1 MSYIHTSIHT
11 YRIRSSNTLVY
22 EIQFAILPVNL
33 KHTDI
38 TEIKVPNSTFTLSL
52 EAVTCVCLCVCVCV
66 CVCVYVRV
74 IMRMCIDLQSCT
86 LPIPTLS
93 E

>member
-11 YRIRSSNTLVY
+11 YRIRSSNPLVY

-66 CVCVYVRV
+66 CVCVRACVFAHVHRLTKLHTSHSNTV
-74 IMRMCIDLQSCT
+74 
-86 LPIPTLS
+86 
-93 E
+93 

>member
-11 YRIRSSNTLVY
+11 YRIRSSNPLVY

-66 CVCVYVRV
+66 CVCV
-74 IMRMCIDLQSCT
+74 CT
-86 LPIPTLS
+86 CVCFCACA
-93 E
+93 